1 MKIAYLILAHKNPNH
16 LKKMIEALSCE
27 DSSFFI
33 HVDKKSNI
41 DDFSIIQGG
50 NISFIDK
57 RMPVY
62 WAEYSMVEALLILIQ
77 KALDQEQVY
86 DYCVRL
92 SCSDYPLR
100 SKKYIHDFF
109 EKNRGT
115 EFISM
120 IKVPNDRAGVP
131 LSRINTLR
139 IPSTRPVYRFTV
151 RVLAKLGFAQRDY
164 RKHLVSLEPY
174 AGCAAWALTRDACQY
189 ILNFVKTNQTVC
201 NYYAETFASDEGIFH
216 TILGNSTFRRRI
228 RKGLMYTAW
237 PDHGGH
243 PAMINEKHVEYFEA
257 RDEVTNDEDLWGPG
271 ELLFARKFSDD
282 NPEIVQR
289 IDDMIRRK
297 DKG

>member
-1 MKIAYLILAHKNPNH
+1 MKIAYLILAHQKPNH

-41 DDFSIIQGG
+41 DDFSVINGKNIFFIG
-50 NISFIDK
+50 NRVS
-57 RMPVY
+57 VY
-62 WAEYSMVEALLILIQ
+62 WAEYSMVEALLMLIQ
-77 KALDQEQVY
+77 KALDQEQIY

-92 SCSDYPLR
+92 SGSDYPLR

-115 EFISM
+115 QFISM
-120 IKVPNDRAGVP
+120 VKVPNDRAGAP

-139 IPSTRPVYRFTV
+139 IPSTRPVYRFIV
-151 RVLAKLGFAQRDY
+151 RVLAKFGFAQRDY
-164 RKHLVSLEPY
+164 RKHFGSLEPY

-189 ILNFVKTNQTVC
+189 ILDFVKSNQRVC
-201 NYYAETFASDEGIFH
+201 KYYEETFACDEGIFH
-216 TILGNSTFRRRI
+216 TILGNSSFKQRI
-228 RKGLMYTAW
+228 RRGLMYTDW

-243 PAMINEKHVEYFEA
+243 PTMISEKHVAYFEGH
-257 RDEVTNDEDLWGPG
+257 DEVTNDEDLWGAG
-271 ELLFARKFSDD
+271 EFLFARKFSDD

-289 IDDMIRRK
+289 IDDLIKRK
-297 DKG
+297 EKD